1 MSLLIYIA
9 FLLFCMGLY
18 FYCKSVLNETTPQNK
33 EAFNSDNNDNNN
45 NHDNNSF
52 KCPNLLIQKGSKFYL
67 HNSKRPKEPGV
78 NPIEF
83 ENLEDYVGFLEW
95 QRSKNIRCPVLFL
108 QQSIDTQGNTVY
120 KIRPSVTEPQ
130 GGLPPSSI
138 TQTQERPPVG
148 SFTGPNINTSSVSPQ
163 TVTDPRQFNSTNKS
177 LLVDSNQDDLFYNK
191 NSYPAF
197 DAHGFYSGVF
207 TPLDEMNVKQ
217 QNMLY
222 SPNPMDDNWG
232 GMNYTQE
239 LVDSGFY
246 KDNEVRIRV

>member
-1 MSLLIYIA
+1 MTLLIYIA

-18 FYCKSVLNETTPQNK
+18 FYCKSVLNETSITPTK
-33 EAFNSDNNDNNN
+33 EPFENDSDK
-45 NHDNNSF
+45 SQF
-52 KCPNLLIQKGSKFYL
+52 QCPNLLIQKGARFYL
-67 HNSKRPKEPGV
+67 YNSKMPESPGV

-83 ENLEDYVGFLEW
+83 DNLEDYVGFLEW
-95 QRSKNIRCPVLFL
+95 QRSKNMRCPVLFL
-108 QQSIDTQGNTVY
+108 QQSIDAQGNTVY

-163 TVTDPRQFNSTNKS
+163 IVTNPSQFNSTNRS
-177 LLVDSNQDDLFYNK
+177 LLIDSNQDDSFYNK

-217 QNMLY
+217 QHMLY

-239 LVDSGFY
+239 LVDAGFY
-246 KDNEVRIRV
+246 KDNEVKIKVA

>member
-1 MSLLIYIA
+1 MTLLIYIA

-18 FYCKSVLNETTPQNK
+18 FYCKSVLNETSITPTK
-33 EAFNSDNNDNNN
+33 EPFENDSDSDK
-45 NHDNNSF
+45 SQF
-52 KCPNLLIQKGSKFYL
+52 QCPNLLIQKGARFYL
-67 HNSKRPKEPGV
+67 YNSKMTKVQGV

-83 ENLEDYVGFLEW
+83 DNLEDYVGFLEW
-95 QRSKNIRCPVLFL
+95 QRSKNMRCPVLFL
-108 QQSIDTQGNTVY
+108 QQSIDAQGNTVY

-163 TVTDPRQFNSTNKS
+163 IVTNPSQFNSTNRS
-177 LLVDSNQDDLFYNK
+177 LLIDSNQDDSFYNK

-217 QNMLY
+217 QHMLY

-239 LVDSGFY
+239 LVDAGFY
-246 KDNEVRIRV
+246 KDNEVKIRVA